1 MRPGSSVV
9 RNESRSK
16 VGHVGSA
23 LRLEGELASTNGTD
37 SIKDAVS
44 FSTRFVWFSLTEWAY
59 FSP

>member
-16 VGHVGSA
+16 VGQVGSA
-23 LRLEGELASTNGTD
+23 LRLEGEMTSTNGTD
-37 SIKDAVS
+37 SIKVAVS
-44 FSTRFVWFSLTEWAY
+44 FSTRFVWFSLTECAY